1 MMEHEQRMPGLAAN
15 LAVFILSPLVMN
27 GIIFGLG
34 WDRASASI
42 AGVPPGPVVGVIWM
56 LLFTAMGVA
65 RWLLVRAR
73 CGGAEWVSLLALV
86 CLLFPLYT
94 VGLRSMV
101 TGLVGTL
108 LTAVLAIAVVRSSWN
123 RSREAAMC
131 VSAVCAWLLYAGAA
145 SAHSLL
151 R

>member
-42 AGVPPGPVVGVIWM
+42 PGVPPGPVVGVIWM
-56 LLFTAMGVA
+56 LLFTGMGVA
-65 RWLLVRAR
+65 RRLLVRAR
-73 CGGAEWVSLLALV
+73 RGGAEWVSLLALV

-123 RSREAAMC
+123 RSREAAVC
-131 VSAVCAWLLYAGAA
+131 VAAVCVWLLYAGAA